1 MEYFTSLRLD
11 LREFIEWVI
20 AAANMATGYLDNNG
34 DPYIKIEV
42 ANPLKWKSELDC
54 LIDTGFTGCLSIPML
69 KAFPIGLL
77 LSGTMSVTLADR
89 SIQHKLTCLG
99 SAAMDTEAKVGLILI
114 EPQGEQVLLG
124 MDFLRKFE
132 KKLITDPIDRIV
144 ELVPALPSVPA
155 LPT

>member
-1 MEYFTSLRLD
+1 
-11 LREFIEWVI
+11 
-20 AAANMATGYLDNNG
+20 
-34 DPYIKIEV
+34 
-42 ANPLKWKSELDC
+42 
-54 LIDTGFTGCLSIPML
+54 ML

-89 SIQHKLTCLG
+89 SIQHELTCLG

-132 KKLITDPIDRIV
+132 KKLIIDPIDRIV